1 MQAQTGGAFL
11 KAKSTE
17 FRTKTRVQHDDV
29 HLIVL
34 SFYNHENRLHKAVF
48 VVYEEL
54 SGGAKMTADEIKQMI
69 LDEIVKYIKSNEYK
83 KITSEDLKNLAEA
96 YSLLKGESEKAFTP
110 SSRISYYS

>member
-48 VVYEEL
+48 VVYGEL

-69 LDEIVKYIKSNEYK
+69 LDKMGEYLKSDGYGE
-83 KITSEDLKNLAEA
+83 ITSEDSAGGKE
-96 YSLLKGESEKAFTP
+96 
-110 SSRISYYS
+110 